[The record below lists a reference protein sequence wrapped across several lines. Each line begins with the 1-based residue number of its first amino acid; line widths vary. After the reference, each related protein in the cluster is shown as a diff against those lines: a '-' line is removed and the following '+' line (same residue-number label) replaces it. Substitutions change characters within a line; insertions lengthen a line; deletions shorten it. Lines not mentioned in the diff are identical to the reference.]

1 MVPIEF
7 SRFDP
12 HYSCGKFKSS
22 KEKLV
27 KRYGEGER
35 LYDEEGLEAFVW
47 KGNSEFCIV
56 LFTKSEGI
64 DYELVYGRLDAEEIL
79 ANCLVSDPDDISGL

>member
-1 MVPIEF
+1 MVKLINADYE
-7 SRFDP
+7 SL
-12 HYSCGKFKSS
+12 

-27 KRYGEGER
+27 KKYGEGER
-35 LYDEEGLEAFVW
+35 LYDEEGLESFVW
-47 KGNSEFCIV
+47 KGDNESCIV

-79 ANCLVSDPDDISGL
+79 ANCLVSDPDDVSGL